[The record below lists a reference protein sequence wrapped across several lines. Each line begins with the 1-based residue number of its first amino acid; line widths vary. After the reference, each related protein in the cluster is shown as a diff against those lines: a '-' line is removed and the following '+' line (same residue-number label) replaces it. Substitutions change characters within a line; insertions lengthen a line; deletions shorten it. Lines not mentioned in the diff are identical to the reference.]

1 MTIRNLAAAVVVVS
15 LALGSTGCS
24 DDTSV
29 DTSANTSPAVAA
41 ANVTSAPAPAHEQA
55 ASHAGHDQAA
65 PILAEGQRWETDAP
79 LRAAM
84 TRIHDA
90 VALNLPAYHEGRL
103 QVEDAE
109 ALAIGIENDIKYM
122 FANCELDPE
131 PDAALHV
138 LIGRMMSAI
147 EALRTNPAST
157 EGMPQLVAVVN
168 DYQTTFDHEG
178 FQPLTH
184 D

>member
-1 MTIRNLAAAVVVVS
+1 MNIREFAVAVAVVS
-15 LALGSTGCS
+15 LMLGSAGCS
-24 DDTSV
+24 DGADV
-29 DTSANTSPAVAA
+29 DPSAHVTADEVAA
-41 ANVTSAPAPAHEQA
+41 SATPDATSAHEQA
-55 ASHAGHDQAA
+55 AEHADHDQAA
-65 PILAEGQRWETDAP
+65 PVLAEGQRWETDAP

-90 VALNLPAYHEGRL
+90 VALNLPAYHQGRL
-103 QVEDAE
+103 QVEDAD
-109 ALAIGIENDIKYM
+109 ALAIGVENDIDYM
-122 FANCELDPE
+122 FANCKLSPE

-138 LIGRMMSAI
+138 LIGRMMGAL
-147 EALRTNPAST
+147 EALKTDPASS